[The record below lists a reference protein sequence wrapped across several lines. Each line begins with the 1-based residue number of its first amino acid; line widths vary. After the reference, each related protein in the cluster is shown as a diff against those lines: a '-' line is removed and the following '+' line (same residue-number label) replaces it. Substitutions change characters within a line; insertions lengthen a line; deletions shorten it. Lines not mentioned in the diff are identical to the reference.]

1 MFRFVLIR
9 RGAISVFLVVV
20 LVPML
25 VMSATM
31 VDVSRVNLG
40 NAMAVSAGDLTANTV
55 LTNYDYQLKKM
66 YGLLAS
72 SNNTK
77 DFLDKMEGFYCDT
90 IMAGGIDKDTAATWA
105 KQLRGSVSSTDLQ
118 NIAVEENSFKLNV
131 LQGKNGSLMN
141 PAITKTQIVNFMK
154 YRGPVNMGTSIF
166 DAVSLFKSMGKK
178 TDMVEKKNEYYEEHA
193 KIIEECQKARDCIGN
208 YEMSSGILQ
217 PDFPNQECFQIMSQ
231 NLGNSKVLIEGM
243 MEDYVRYI
251 YSYEFFKNAKEI
263 DLSYEKS
270 SNKWEWTTCID
281 DSIVKN
287 KKASVQGTQKIIDD
301 LEQYMQNSSQYKKYL
316 TKGVDNKINVNYLEQ
331 FFREYSENKG
341 LLHLSVRL
349 MQCLKGLNEDKK
361 LKIDGQE
368 VSVKDFIED
377 KNNKYF
383 YRLNDILE
391 KYDRVYQKYHAS
403 VRKQKKWLDDVIAK
417 ANKQGVDYYE
427 LLCDRIGWLD
437 GNESDTGLIKHLE
450 KIENLIDSLSTKLDK
465 WENSASVSQLKKD
478 TQAQSDKKEI
488 ERIRNTFDKS
498 QITELKNKVKRS
510 SETLKKIRDCVQK
523 YKVGE
528 WAFSEMDP
536 NCGSLENVCNKKF
549 GNKIQYP
556 TQSEL
561 DSVAVESKGLIQQPA
576 IGEFPINWDDEAHPD
591 LKKPQEKAFYSYLV
605 ENYKQNETENKTEKK
620 KKKVEEKKED
630 YKKEAEKEKQKEGVA
645 NSNSVAGMA
654 NRPSQ
659 VWKSHKGDSHQLGN
673 ETKKSTN
680 QKKALSNSTKI
691 LNNMFKGI
699 STKLKGARDNFY
711 ISDYMLEM
719 FSYSTIEKEKG
730 ANPKTLTRMDM
741 NNNYLYG
748 KEVEYII
755 YGGDHGVEKA
765 YASIYGIRFA
775 SNLVYAFTDK
785 EITGTA
791 TAIATS
797 VFGAPPLTALV
808 PMAKIAIIVGLA
820 LVESAIDIAD
830 LSAGKAV
837 PLYKSSSTWV
847 AKPGS
852 MAGELINKTATI
864 VAGKGEEAIDKGTGL
879 LNEWLSKTS
888 GNLTK
893 GIEKNG
899 DKFSKAVGA
908 IVQDNVDNYVG
919 QVVDQLV
926 SICTNA
932 VSQANSVEYV
942 KEKLKQ
948 WSDATDF
955 GSEATNKIKEQ
966 AVQYIIA
973 QCDSKIN
980 ELIEKMK
987 EGGDTAK
994 EAVSSLINQLND
1006 NIEKVVASA
1015 TGTVT
1020 NMTNELTEK
1029 LKKSASK
1036 GAEKMKETLKKEIEG
1051 KFGSSVSGETSASD
1065 GVTGS
1070 LLSWKYSDYLRMFT
1084 VIGLITNEETMLL
1097 RMEDLIQK
1105 NMELKKG
1112 TFSLASSYVYYE
1124 MQARILVKPLLTTVP
1139 FINEYTKDRITGTN
1153 WYTIDYK
1160 TRFGY

>member
-1 MFRFVLIR
+1 MFRFVLKR

-105 KQLRGSVSSTDLQ
+105 KQLRGSVSGTDLQ

-231 NLGNSKVLIEGM
+231 NLGNSKALIEGM

-251 YSYEFFKNAKEI
+251 YSYEFFRNAKEI

-361 LKIDGQE
+361 LEIDGEE
-368 VSVKDFIED
+368 VSVKDFLED

-383 YRLNDILE
+383 HQLNSILE
-391 KYDRVYQKYHAS
+391 KYDRVYQRYHAPIQE
-403 VRKQKKWLDDVIAK
+403 QKNNLDNVIAK
-417 ANKQGVDYYE
+417 AKKQGEDYYG
-427 LLCDRIGWLD
+427 LLSDRIGWLD

-510 SETLKKIRDCVQK
+510 SKTLKKIRDCVQK

-528 WAFSEMDP
+528 WAFSEMGS
-536 NCGSLENVCNKKF
+536 NCGTLENVCNKKF

-645 NSNSVAGMA
+645 NSNSVAGMT

-673 ETKKSTN
+673 RTEKSTN

-691 LNNMFKGI
+691 MNNMFKGI

-893 GIEKNG
+893 GI
-899 DKFSKAVGA
+899 
-908 IVQDNVDNYVG
+908 
-919 QVVDQLV
+919 
-926 SICTNA
+926 
-932 VSQANSVEYV
+932 
-942 KEKLKQ
+942 
-948 WSDATDF
+948 
-955 GSEATNKIKEQ
+955 
-966 AVQYIIA
+966 
-973 QCDSKIN
+973 
-980 ELIEKMK
+980 
-987 EGGDTAK
+987 
-994 EAVSSLINQLND
+994 
-1006 NIEKVVASA
+1006 
-1015 TGTVT
+1015 
-1020 NMTNELTEK
+1020 
-1029 LKKSASK
+1029 
-1036 GAEKMKETLKKEIEG
+1036 
-1051 KFGSSVSGETSASD
+1051 
-1065 GVTGS
+1065 
-1070 LLSWKYSDYLRMFT
+1070 
-1084 VIGLITNEETMLL
+1084 
-1097 RMEDLIQK
+1097 
-1105 NMELKKG
+1105 
-1112 TFSLASSYVYYE
+1112 
-1124 MQARILVKPLLTTVP
+1124 
-1139 FINEYTKDRITGTN
+1139 
-1153 WYTIDYK
+1153 
-1160 TRFGY
+1160 

>member
-1 MFRFVLIR
+1 MFRFVLKR

-231 NLGNSKVLIEGM
+231 NLGNSKALIEGM

-316 TKGVDNKINVNYLEQ
+316 TKGDDNKINVNYLEQ

-488 ERIRNTFDKS
+488 ERIRNTFEKS
-498 QITELKNKVKRS
+498 QITELKNKAKHS

-536 NCGSLENVCNKKF
+536 NCGTLENVCNKKF
-549 GNKIQYP
+549 GNKLQYP

-561 DSVAVESKGLIQQPA
+561 DSAVVESKGLIQQPA
-576 IGEFPINWDDEAHPD
+576 LGEFPTNWNDEAHPD

-605 ENYKQNETENKTEKK
+605 SNYNQNETENNTKK
-620 KKKVEEKKED
+620 SKKKVEEKKED

-691 LNNMFKGI
+691 MNNMFKGI

-852 MAGELINKTATI
+852 MAGELINKAATI

-994 EAVSSLINQLND
+994 EAVSRLMKQLND
-1006 NIEKVVASA
+1006 GIKDVVSSA
-1015 TGTVT
+1015 TGAVT
-1020 NMTNELTEK
+1020 NLTNELTEK

>member
-1 MFRFVLIR
+1 MFRFVLKR

-417 ANKQGVDYYE
+417 ANKQCVDYYE

-620 KKKVEEKKED
+620 MKKVEEKKED

>member
-1 MFRFVLIR
+1 MFRFVLKR

-775 SNLVYAFTDK
+775 SNLMYAFTDK